1 MSSSQ
6 VSRENK
12 DSEGRDM
19 KRRDM
24 MVHRPFDELFDNF
37 RQDIEDTFFTPF
49 MNPLRSFGMPRSID
63 LIETRIPLCDII
75 DKGNRYVISLEVPG
89 IQKDKIEVKATE
101 EYITVSG
108 IEENKNEKE
117 EENYVL
123 KERTFRS
130 FSKKMPFPENI
141 IPTKVDA
148 IVENGILK
156 IEVHKQRPK
165 SIEET
170 KIKIK

>member
-1 MSSSQ
+1 
-6 VSRENK
+6 
-12 DSEGRDM
+12 
-19 KRRDM
+19 M
-24 MVHRPFDELFDNF
+24 MVRRPFDELFDNF

-49 MNPLRSFGMPRSID
+49 MNPLRSFGIPQSMD

-75 DKGNRYVISLEVPG
+75 DKGDRYIISLEVPG

-108 IEENKNEKE
+108 IEEEKNEKE
-117 EENYVL
+117 EENYAL

-148 IVENGILK
+148 IVENGILN

>member
-6 VSRENK
+6 KSRKNK
-12 DSEGRDM
+12 DDQ
-19 KRRDM
+19 RRE
-24 MVHRPFDELFDNF
+24 MVLRRPFDDLFDNF

-49 MNPLRSFGMPRSID
+49 MNPFKTFGTTRSMG
-63 LIETRIPLCDII
+63 LIETRVPLCDII
-75 DKGNRYVISLEVPG
+75 DQGDKYTISLEVPG

-108 IEENKNEKE
+108 IEEKKNEKE

-123 KERTFRS
+123 RERTYSS
-130 FSKKMPFPENI
+130 FSRKIPFSENI
-141 IPTKVDA
+141 IPAKVDA
-148 IVENGILK
+148 SVENGILT
-156 IEVHKQRPK
+156 IEVPKQKPT

-170 KIKIK
+170 QIKIR

>member
-6 VSRENK
+6 ISRKN
-12 DSEGRDM
+12 RDTE
-19 KRRDM
+19 RREM
-24 MVHRPFDELFDNF
+24 MARRPFDELFDNF
-37 RQDIEDTFFTPF
+37 RQEIEDAFFTPF
-49 MNPLRSFGMPRSID
+49 TNPMRSFGIPRSMD

-75 DKGNRYVISLEVPG
+75 DKGDKYSISLEVPG
-89 IQKDKIEVKATE
+89 IQKEQIEVKATE

-108 IEENKNEKE
+108 IEENKNVKE

-123 KERTFRS
+123 KERAYRS
-130 FSKKMPFPENI
+130 FSRRIPFPENI
-141 IPTKVDA
+141 IPAKVDA
-148 IVENGILK
+148 TVENGILK
-156 IEVHKQRPK
+156 IEVPKQKPT

>member
-6 VSRENK
+6 ISRENK
-12 DSEGRDM
+12 DGERRDM

-24 MVHRPFDELFDNF
+24 MVRRPFDELFDNF

-49 MNPLRSFGMPRSID
+49 MNPLRSFGMPRSMD

-75 DKGNRYVISLEVPG
+75 DKGNRYIISLEVPG
-89 IQKDKIEVKATE
+89 IQKDMIEVKATE

-123 KERTFRS
+123 KERTYRS
-130 FSKKMPFPENI
+130 FSRKIPFPENI
-141 IPTKVDA
+141 IPAKVDA

-156 IEVHKQRPK
+156 IEVPKQRPK